1 MENISE
7 IIKIV
12 RVPYKWWRQ
21 LTAPRFVLG
30 DLLVLADWL
39 TDQGD
44 DLHANAWREVYN
56 LGVIPLRLKEY
67 DHWWIVEDYI
77 KMSSEYFH
85 WFKYY
90 GITTDSPLFKQAII
104 SRELYSFIQ
113 SVDTKASVHPFV
125 EGRIINEIVSF
136 KKYYSS
142 SNIGR
147 GWAYTSLVHGM
158 CLKLHGFKPVTK
170 YYQE

>member
-12 RVPYKWWRQ
+12 RVPDKWWRQ
-21 LTAPRFVLG
+21 LIAPRFVLG

-39 TDQGD
+39 TEQGD
-44 DLHANAWREVYN
+44 DLHADAWREVYK
-56 LGVIPLRLKEY
+56 LGVIPLRLREH
-67 DHWWIVEDYI
+67 DHWWIVEDYTEV
-77 KMSSEYFH
+77 SDEYFSGL
-85 WFKYY
+85 KYY
-90 GITTDSPLFKQAII
+90 GITTYSPLFKQSLI

-113 SVDTKASVHPFV
+113 SVDTKASVYPFV

-136 KKYYSS
+136 NKHYYSS
-142 SNIGR
+142 GVGR
-147 GWAYTSLVHGM
+147 GWAYTCLVHGM